1 MNAPEEKTHLWLC
14 DLVFMVFAALYALLA
29 LDGIAVISGQGVLM
43 DSDLETYA
51 QAMAQ
56 GIHPEYYLNDPVLNS
71 NSPAV
76 DIRNLERLVATLLM
90 PGNNAA
96 IGLLRAGALAIF
108 VFYCGW
114 YMLGRWLFSRPAL
127 AALLSVLCG
136 ITIWIEYGTFWG
148 INHSDPIPRVYFAAI
163 FPLLLLVA
171 LAAIR
176 HPKFRPL
183 AMFLTGLTIW
193 VHGVSALNCGAMF
206 FVSFVFFKPGN
217 SSLGA
222 HVSGLAFCLAAFFAP
237 VLFFL
242 WPSLMQDKHFSQED
256 LAVFR
261 ELFDLR
267 WVNDYSNSEERL
279 MRLMTSP
286 NPFSLLALGG
296 IFAWLVTVFMG
307 NKREKIL
314 ALACP
319 AFILALA
326 LVVLF
331 SFAESRYASSLGRL
345 SMGHELVRGIR
356 FLVPLSLLMIVGAV
370 RIMLP
375 RFIIRPGVCCVVAL
389 LAIFT
394 IDRQYVAAQYALSQ
408 RTGISLPL
416 ASQGAELAAEGE
428 KRRLFLEKI
437 RETVP
442 MGETIFSED
451 EDMAIRYHAHRPL
464 AHAFKD
470 GYIHFYNKD
479 LAGSKKWL
487 ELEKILAEKPDGLIK
502 AWLFSQAPW
511 LLCKASTDR
520 SLLLEHGTIVL
531 ELNGWLLVKKDK

>member
-1 MNAPEEKTHLWLC
+1 MNAPEKKTYLWWC
-14 DLVFMVFAALYALLA
+14 DLVFMIFAALYALLA
-29 LDGIAVISGQGVLM
+29 LDGITVISGQGVLI

-51 QAMAQ
+51 QAMA
-56 GIHPEYYLNDPVLNS
+56 HSLNPEYYLNDPVLNS

-90 PGNNAA
+90 PGDYAA

-108 VFYCGW
+108 IFYCGW
-114 YMLGRWLFSRPAL
+114 YMLGRWLFGRPAL

-163 FPLLLLVA
+163 FPLILLFA

-176 HPKFRPL
+176 NTKLRPL
-183 AMFLTGLTIW
+183 VMFLTGLTIW

-206 FVSFVFFKPGN
+206 FVAFVFFKPKD
-217 SSLGA
+217 SSLAA
-222 HVSGLAFCLAAFFAP
+222 HVSGLSFCLVAFFAP
-237 VLFFL
+237 VLIFL
-242 WPSLMQDKHFSQED
+242 WPSLMQGKNFSQEE

-267 WVNDYSNSEERL
+267 WANDYSSAEERL
-279 MRLMTSP
+279 ARLMTSA

-296 IFAWLVTVFMG
+296 FFAWLVTAYLG
-307 NKREKIL
+307 NQREKTL

-319 AFILALA
+319 AFILALG

-331 SFAESRYASSLGRL
+331 SFVESRYAASLGRL

-356 FLVPLSLLMIVGAV
+356 FLVPLSLLLIVGAI
-370 RIMLP
+370 RIMSP
-375 RFIIRPGVCCVVAL
+375 RFIIRPGVCCVIAL

-394 IDRQYVAAQYALSQ
+394 IDRQYLAAQYALSQ
-408 RTGISLPL
+408 RTGVSLPL
-416 ASQGAELAAEGE
+416 AANGASLAAEGE

-437 RETVP
+437 AATVP
-442 MGETIFSED
+442 QGEAIFSED

-502 AWLFSQAPW
+502 AWIFSQAPW
-511 LLCKASTDR
+511 LLCRASTDR
-520 SLLLEHGTIVL
+520 NLLLEHGKIAL
-531 ELNGWLLVKKDK
+531 ELDGWLLVKKS